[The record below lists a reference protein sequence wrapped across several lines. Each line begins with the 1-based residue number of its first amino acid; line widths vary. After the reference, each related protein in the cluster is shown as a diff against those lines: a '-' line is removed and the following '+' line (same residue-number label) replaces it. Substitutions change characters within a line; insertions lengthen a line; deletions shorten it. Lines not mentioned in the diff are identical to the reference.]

1 MENENSEM
9 TRIIFL
15 GLLDDDG
22 QNSVVLQLFPSAIS
36 RVMAAA
42 DWAKANP
49 KEDRVEIVLHGEK
62 PDALVMTMP
71 RASLLSMVADL
82 ERKEQ
87 GITLQ

>member
-9 TRIIFL
+9 VRIMVL
-15 GLLDDDG
+15 GLVEGNG

-36 RVMAAA
+36 RFMSAA

-49 KEDRVEIVLHGEK
+49 QEDSVEIVLYGEK
-62 PDALVMTMP
+62 PHALVMTMP

-82 ERKEQ
+82 ERREQ